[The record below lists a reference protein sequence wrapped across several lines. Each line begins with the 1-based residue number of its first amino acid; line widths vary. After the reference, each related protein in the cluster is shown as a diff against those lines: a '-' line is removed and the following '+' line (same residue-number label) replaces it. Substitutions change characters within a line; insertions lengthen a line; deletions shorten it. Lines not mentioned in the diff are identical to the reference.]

1 MVGEIMKGPV
11 TAVLDGHGQVR
22 VQARLERVQLTTYLD
37 PEGL

>member
-11 TAVLDGHGQVR
+11 TAVLGHGEVR